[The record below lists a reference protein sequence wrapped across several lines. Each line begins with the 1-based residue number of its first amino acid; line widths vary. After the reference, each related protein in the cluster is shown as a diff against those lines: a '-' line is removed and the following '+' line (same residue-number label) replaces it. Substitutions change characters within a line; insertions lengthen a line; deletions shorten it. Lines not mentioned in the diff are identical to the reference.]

1 MNEQRNLSQAIEDRG
16 PYAVWDLLNDDEK
29 KAAAAATWRNADHQ
43 SRRALE
49 IALAKEL
56 KFRPKS
62 VGHLPAEKVSGRLV
76 HLAKDLP
83 DTAIFEFLFHLHL
96 DDRKPLL
103 IEFLDDVGLPHEDGV
118 LDLPDDAE
126 APDAAKVAEAAER
139 LVGAHGHEAI
149 VYLGTLKIADKDFW
163 AGVEQI
169 LEKYAEDGTPLEAG
183 GVSGQDEAS

>member
-16 PYAVWDLLNDDEK
+16 AYAVWDLLNDDEK
-29 KAAAAATWRNADHQ
+29 KAAAAATWKNADHE

-62 VGHLPAEKVSGRLV
+62 VGHLPAGKVAGRLV
-76 HLAKDLP
+76 HLAKNLP

-96 DDRKPLL
+96 DDRKALL
-103 IEFLDDVGLPHEDGV
+103 VEFLDDVGLPNEDGV
-118 LDLPDDAE
+118 LDLPDDAKPPE
-126 APDAAKVAEAAER
+126 ADTVSAAAQR
-139 LVGAHGHEAI
+139 LVAAHGHEAI

-163 AGVEQI
+163 AGVQPV

-183 GVSGQDEAS
+183 EADSQPD